1 MGEIVGEHLRSFLV
15 PQPPFP
21 NIAQQDQRS
30 INRIIRPLL
39 GFHSFQAAY
48 SWIVGIELMRMIK
61 KGQMV
66 GPENEALRMHLG
78 IHSDIRRSHD

>member
-1 MGEIVGEHLRSFLV
+1 MGEHLRSFLV

-30 INRIIRPLL
+30 INRISRPF
-39 GFHSFQAAY
+39 GFHSFPGAHNR
-48 SWIVGIELMRMIK
+48 IVGIELMRMIK